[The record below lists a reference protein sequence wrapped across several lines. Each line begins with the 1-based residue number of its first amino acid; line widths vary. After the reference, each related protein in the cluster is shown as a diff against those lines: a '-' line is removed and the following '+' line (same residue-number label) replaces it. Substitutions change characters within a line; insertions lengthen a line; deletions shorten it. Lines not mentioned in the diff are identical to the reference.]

1 MEALTIDHLSFAYP
15 GSDAKALDDLTLSV
29 RAGEFLVLCGRSGC
43 GKTTLLRLLKR
54 EVAPHGKTEGSIVF
68 EGRPLPSLDDREAAS
83 RIGMVFQDPDAQTVT
98 DKVWHEL
105 AFGLENLGVPTD
117 EIRLRVGDMAG
128 YFGIDSWFR
137 EKTDTLS
144 GGQKQL
150 LNVASVMLMSPS
162 LLLLDEPTS
171 SLDPVA
177 ASGFISTLYKIN
189 RELGITVIIAEHRLE
204 ELFPIADRVAV
215 LEEGKMIACD
225 EPREV
230 CRLLGGHPISAAFP
244 ASVRIFTG
252 LSGTGKVPLTVR
264 EGRDYLS
271 RFPKCEALPEATPGE
286 RETVLSLENVWFRY
300 ERNTPDILRGV
311 NLSLGCGEVLSV
323 LGGNGAGKTTLLKV
337 ISGIARAYRGK
348 TVILGRNI
356 KKYTQGELHRHT
368 VAYLPQ
374 NVRSV
379 FIKNTVRQDLTDFCR
394 VLGYGGDEAAAWI
407 GETCDR
413 LGIKPFLDRHPF
425 DLSGGEMQKCAIAKL
440 LLSKPRILLL
450 DEPTRGIDAY
460 AKLTLKEILESLGD
474 TVSVI
479 MVTHDVEFAALV
491 SDRCALFFD
500 GEIVA
505 SAAPSRFFS
514 ENRFYTTAASRI
526 SRGIFD
532 RTVTVDAVVACGKG
546 GGA

>member
-1 MEALTIDHLSFAYP
+1 MEALTIDHLSFTYP
-15 GSDAKALDDLTLSV
+15 ASDKKALDDLSLSV
-29 RAGEFLVLCGRSGC
+29 KPGEFLVLCGRSGC

-54 EVAPHGKTEGSIVF
+54 EVAPHGETEGTILF
-68 EGRPLPSLDDREAAS
+68 EGRPLASLDDREAAS
-83 RIGMVFQDPDAQTVT
+83 GIGMVFQDPDAQIVT

-105 AFGLENLGVPTD
+105 AFGLENLGVPTQ

-128 YFGIDSWFR
+128 YFGIDGWFR
-137 EKTDTLS
+137 DRTDTLS

-189 RELGITVIIAEHRLE
+189 RELGITVIVAEHRLE
-204 ELFPIADRVAV
+204 DLFPIADRVAV
-215 LEEGKMIACD
+215 LEEGKIIACD
-225 EPREV
+225 EPRKV
-230 CRLLGGHPISAAFP
+230 CLALGDHPISAAFP
-244 ASVRIFTG
+244 AAVRIFTG
-252 LSGTGKVPLTVR
+252 LSGAGKTPLTVR
-264 EGRDYLS
+264 EGRDFLS
-271 RFPKCEALPEATPGE
+271 RFPKAEAVQKPEDKDFTN
-286 RETVLSLENVWFRY
+286 VLSLENVWFRY
-300 ERNTPDILRGV
+300 ERNAPDILRGV
-311 NLSLGCGEVLSV
+311 NLSLGRGEVLSV

-337 ISGIARAYRGK
+337 ISGIEKAYRGK
-348 TVILGRNI
+348 TTVLDRNI
-356 KKYTQGELHRHT
+356 KMYTQRELHSHA

-379 FIKNTVRQDLTDFCR
+379 FIKSTVLQDLSDFCR
-394 VLGYGGDEAAAWI
+394 VLGYGKEETAALIA
-407 GETCDR
+407 ETCDR
-413 LGIKPFLDRHPF
+413 LGVTPFLERHPF

-440 LLSKPRILLL
+440 LLSKPQILLL

-460 AKLTLKEILESLGD
+460 AKLTLKEILSCLDEKM
-474 TVSVI
+474 SVI

-505 SAAPSRFFS
+505 SATPSCFFS

-526 SRGIFD
+526 SRGIFEHA
-532 RTVTVDAVVACGKG
+532 VTVDAVVACGKECRP
-546 GGA
+546 

>member
-1 MEALTIDHLSFAYP
+1 METLTIDHLSFTYL
-15 GSDAKALDDLTLSV
+15 GSASKALDDVSLTV

-54 EVAPHGKTEGSIVF
+54 EVAPHGNAEGEIF
-68 EGRPLPSLDDREAAS
+68 FGDRPLSSLDDREAAS
-83 RIGMVFQDPDAQTVT
+83 RIGMVFQDPDAQIVT

-105 AFGLENLGVPTD
+105 AFGLENLGVPT
-117 EIRLRVGDMAG
+117 EKIRLRVGDMAG
-128 YFGIDSWFR
+128 YFGIDGWFR

-150 LNVASVMLMSPS
+150 LNVASVMLISPS
-162 LLLLDEPTS
+162 CLLLDEPTS

-189 RELGITVIIAEHRLE
+189 RELGVTVIIAEHRLE

-215 LEEGKMIACD
+215 MEAGKLLACD
-225 EPREV
+225 EPRKV
-230 CRLLGGHPISAAFP
+230 CRALGDHPIAAAFP

-252 LSGTGKVPLTVR
+252 LSGEGDAPLTVR
-264 EGRDYLS
+264 EGRDYLM
-271 RFPKCEALPEATPGE
+271 RFPKCQAAPAIPETE
-286 RETVLSLENVWFRY
+286 RETVLKLENVWFRY

-311 NLSLGCGEVLSV
+311 NLTVGRGEVLSV

-337 ISGIARAYRGK
+337 ISGIHKAYRGK
-348 TVILGRNI
+348 TEILGRNI
-356 KKYTQGELHRHT
+356 KKYTQNELHRHA

-379 FIKNTVRQDLTDFCR
+379 FLKNTVRQDLSDFCR
-394 VLGYGGDEAAAWI
+394 VLGYGRE
-407 GETCDR
+407 ETAELISQTCER
-413 LGIKPFLDRHPF
+413 LGVTAFLDRHPF

-440 LLSKPRILLL
+440 LLSKPQTLLL

-460 AKLTLKEILESLGD
+460 AKLTLKEILEKLGD
-474 TVSVI
+474 AVTVI
-479 MVTHDVEFAALV
+479 MVTHDVEFAALI

-505 SAAPSRFFS
+505 SDTPAGFFS

-526 SRGIFD
+526 ARGIFD
-532 RTVTVDAVVACGKG
+532 GAVTAEAVIACGKECG
-546 GGA
+546 S